1 MLMGNSSN
9 IPKVQR
15 FQGNTI
21 KADVVIFLVC
31 RNLGEN
37 LPVED
42 AASLQLL
49 EMEGILITSGILE
62 PLPLCSNAEGSWRA
76 GQADQQLMELSGL
89 GPDTQCHVLPVMQRF
104 PGLLVLC

>member
-9 IPKVQR
+9 IPKVQQ
-15 FQGNTI
+15 FQGSTI

-37 LPVED
+37 LPGED

-49 EMEGILITSGILE
+49 EMKGILIRSGIL
-62 PLPLCSNAEGSWRA
+62 
-76 GQADQQLMELSGL
+76 
-89 GPDTQCHVLPVMQRF
+89 
-104 PGLLVLC
+104 